1 MGKWNLIL
9 KIHTYVDR
17 AAEIKFRLNCDLLN
31 KLDVFDA
38 LLFEFRFR
46 SINVEEMKSKK
57 RLEEFFVNYI

>member
-46 SINVEEMKSKK
+46 SINMLKK
-57 RLEEFFVNYI
+57 